1 MIRVIIPL
9 LANPGKLIQIL
20 FLTVFRVVNQSLII
34 TPISGKL
41 IHKREFRRR
50 IFGKL
55 IQAIHQIWMAFS
67 RNQSRPENWI
77 LEKISSFF
85 RNPSEY
91 PENWNFG
98 KILSFPNWMSFPK
111 LDEFPKIGWVF
122 LKLVDSLSGTLK
134 FWKNILMSF
143 PGFANK
149 GQKWLFQ
156 NDLTWSKDGYLAGL
170 KS

>member
-85 RNPSEY
+85 QKSVRVS
-91 PENWNFG
+91 G
-98 KILSFPNWMSFPK
+98 KLKFRKNIEFSK
-111 LDEFPKIGWVF
+111 LDEFPKIGWVSQNWMGF
-122 LKLVDSLSGTLK
+122 PEIGWFAIRNTE
-134 FWKNILMSF
+134 ILE
-143 PGFANK
+143 K
-149 GQKWLFQ
+149 
-156 NDLTWSKDGYLAGL
+156 YLDEF
-170 KS
+170 SRICQ